1 MNCNNQLKIVVV
13 LFEVY
18 FANKQP
24 TGKIVQTQ
32 LNSNNIMILKRT
44 TANEYVQYASE
55 INQLLNDQ
63 NLYGSVTLLV
73 R

>member
-1 MNCNNQLKIVVV
+1 MSFYLK
-13 LFEVY
+13 Y
-18 FANKQP
+18 TNKQP

-55 INQLLNDQ
+55 FNQLLNDQ
-63 NLYGSVTLLV
+63 NLYGSVTLLMMTYDHY
-73 R
+73 